1 MNKLLTTITLLTTLS
16 LTVNA
21 EAITDEAI
29 NLCDEYS
36 QLAGEA
42 MKVRQNNIPLAQVYK
57 AVKDK
62 LALSL
67 IKQAI
72 KEPIWSAPT
81 NKKRAVDEFAN
92 DAFIAC
98 IGAAGGV
105 K

>member
-1 MNKLLTTITLLTTLS
+1 MKLLTTITLLTTLS

-21 EAITDEAI
+21 EAITDEEI

-42 MKVRQNNIPLAQVYK
+42 MKIRQNNIPLAQVYK
-57 AVKDK
+57 AVKDE

-67 IKQAI
+67 IKEAI
-72 KEPIWSAPT
+72 KEPIWSAPA

-92 DAFIAC
+92 EAFILC
-98 IGAAGGV
+98 IGVAGGV
-105 K
+105 E